1 MNKEDILDKINDVDK
16 TISRFFRVISTGIKN
31 IISWFPIVWTD
42 RQWDFVYFLR
52 IIKFKLEQMVRF
64 YETEAHQIKAEKH
77 VDKMKLCINIIDRI
91 IDDNYHDIVFRNYY
105 EKWGQSEIKFIK
117 DGDTNLNRVEIVHS
131 KVITPQDKIRSL
143 NEYRKL
149 LDKEEY
155 MVKQDIKLL
164 FEIFTKHMRSWW
176 D

>member
-1 MNKEDILDKINDVDK
+1 MNKDDILDKIEDIDSA
-16 TISRFFRVISTGIKN
+16 ISRFCRGISTGIKN

-42 RQWDFVYFLR
+42 RQWDFTYFLK

-91 IDDNYHDIVFRNYY
+91 IDDNYHDIVFKNYY
-105 EKWGQSEIKFIK
+105 EKWGQTEIKLTK
-117 DGDTNLNRVEIVHS
+117 DVDDGRSRVEITNS
-131 KVITPQDKIRSL
+131 KVITPQDKVKSL
-143 NEYRKL
+143 GEYRKL

-155 MVKQDIKLL
+155 MVKQDIALL
-164 FEIFTKHMRSWW
+164 FRTFNKHLRSWW